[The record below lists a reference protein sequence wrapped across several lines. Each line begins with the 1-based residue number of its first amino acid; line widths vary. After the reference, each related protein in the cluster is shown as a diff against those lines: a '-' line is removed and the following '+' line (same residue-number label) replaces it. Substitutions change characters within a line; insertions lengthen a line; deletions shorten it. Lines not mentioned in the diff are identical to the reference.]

1 MGTAPFGWFAVHFL
15 QAEGEG
21 VAVLNGMLTIGQ
33 LANRV
38 GVRPS
43 TLRFYEA
50 QGLLAPAAHSESG
63 YRLYSSES
71 EQTLLFIQ
79 RTHRLGF
86 ALADIATLLDGWRN
100 GDASNEA
107 VIRTAEGRFLAL
119 ERQVTQLLV
128 AQHELG
134 LFLRDLREGAGGA
147 TASFDQL
154 LDRVCDNPLSQPPEE
169 TLSWLLQTIGC
180 RLQSPE
186 GQALLDRLRGRHI
199 HLWQA
204 GDEYHILV
212 VSDDPAVGEALAA
225 LANLE
230 SDCGAHAHG
239 AQAPELEHNEEGFVL
254 VARGPHAFL
263 FARLFLALEQG

>member
-1 MGTAPFGWFAVHFL
+1 MATEL
-15 QAEGEG
+15 
-21 VAVLNGMLTIGQ
+21 LTIGQ
-33 LANRV
+33 LAKRA

-50 QGLLAPAAHSESG
+50 EGLLTPSGRSESG
-63 YRLYSSES
+63 YRLYGPED
-71 EQTLLFIQ
+71 EQALLFIQ

-86 ALADIATLLDGWRN
+86 ALADVGTLLTSWRK
-100 GDASNEA
+100 GDASA
-107 VIRTAEGRFLAL
+107 AGVIETAERRFMAL

-134 LFLRDLREGAGGA
+134 LFLRDLRERAGGA
-147 TASFDQL
+147 TPSFDQL
-154 LDRVCDNPLSQPPEE
+154 LDRVCADPLSQPPEE
-169 TLSWLLQTIGC
+169 TLTWLLRAIGC

-186 GQALLDRLRGRHI
+186 GRALLDQLRGQHI

-212 VSDDPAVGEALAA
+212 VSDDRAVGAALEA

-230 SDCGAHAHG
+230 ADCLAHAHED
-239 AQAPELEHNEEGFVL
+239 QAPELAHNEEGFLL

-263 FARLFLALEQG
+263 FARLFLALEQEAA

>member
-1 MGTAPFGWFAVHFL
+1 MT
-15 QAEGEG
+15 
-21 VAVLNGMLTIGQ
+21 NGLLTIGQ
-33 LANRV
+33 LAKRA

-50 QGLLAPAAHSESG
+50 EGLLTPSGRSESG
-63 YRLYSSES
+63 YRLYSAED
-71 EQTLLFIQ
+71 EQALFFIQ

-86 ALADIATLLDGWRN
+86 ALADIGTLLASWRA
-100 GDASNEA
+100 GDASASE
-107 VIRTAEGRFLAL
+107 VIETAERRFLAL

-134 LFLRDLREGAGGA
+134 LFLRDLRERAGGA
-147 TASFDQL
+147 TPAFDQL
-154 LDRVCDNPLSQPPEE
+154 LDRVCADPLSQPPEE
-169 TLSWLLQTIGC
+169 TMDWLLRAIGC

-186 GQALLDRLRGRHI
+186 GRALLDRLRGQHI

-212 VSDDPAVGEALAA
+212 VSDDQAVGDALGALAS
-225 LANLE
+225 LE
-230 SDCGAHAHG
+230 ADCLAHAH
-239 AQAPELEHNEEGFVL
+239 ADQAPELAHNEEGFLL

-263 FARLFLALEQG
+263 FARLFLALEQEAA

>member
-1 MGTAPFGWFAVHFL
+1 MTS
-15 QAEGEG
+15 
-21 VAVLNGMLTIGQ
+21 GMLTIGQ
-33 LANRV
+33 LAKRA

-50 QGLLAPAAHSESG
+50 EGLLTPSERSESG
-63 YRLYSSES
+63 YRLYSPES

-86 ALADIATLLDGWRN
+86 SLGDIGTMLEGWRS

-107 VIRTAEGRFLAL
+107 IIKTAEGRFLAL

-134 LFLRDLREGAGGA
+134 LFLRDLRERAGET
-147 TASFDQL
+147 TAAFNQL
-154 LDRVCDNPLSQPPEE
+154 LDRVCANPLSQPPED
-169 TLSWLLQTIGC
+169 TLSWLLHTIGC

-186 GQALLDRLRGRHI
+186 GRALLDQLRGRHI

-204 GDEYHILV
+204 GEEYHILV
-212 VSDDPAVGEALAA
+212 VSDDPAVGDALAA

-230 SDCGAHAHG
+230 ADCGAHAHSD
-239 AQAPELEHNEEGFVL
+239 QAPELAHNEEGYLL
-254 VARGPHAFL
+254 VVRGPNAFL

>member
-1 MGTAPFGWFAVHFL
+1 MS
-15 QAEGEG
+15 
-21 VAVLNGMLTIGQ
+21 NGMLTIGQ
-33 LANRV
+33 LAKRA
-38 GVRPS
+38 GVKPS

-50 QGLLAPAAHSESG
+50 QGLLSPAVRSESG
-63 YRLYSSES
+63 YRLYGPEA

-86 ALADIATLLDGWRN
+86 SLADIGTLLEGWRG

-107 VIRTAEGRFLAL
+107 VIRTEEERFLAL
-119 ERQVTQLLV
+119 ERQVTHFLV

-134 LFLRDLREGAGGA
+134 LFLRDLRARAGTA
-147 TASFDQL
+147 TAAFDQL
-154 LDRVCDNPLSQPPEE
+154 LDRVCANPLSLPPED
-169 TLSWLLQTIGC
+169 TLTWLLQTIGC

-186 GQALLDRLRGRHI
+186 GRALLDQLRGQHV

-212 VSDDPAVGEALAA
+212 VSDDPAVKDALGA

-230 SDCGAHAHG
+230 ADCLAHMHG
-239 AQAPELEHNEEGFVL
+239 EQAPELAHNEEGYLL

-263 FARLFLALEQG
+263 FARLFLALEQE

>member
-1 MGTAPFGWFAVHFL
+1 
-15 QAEGEG
+15 
-21 VAVLNGMLTIGQ
+21 VAKELLTIGQ
-33 LANRV
+33 LAKRA

-50 QGLLAPAAHSESG
+50 EGLLTPSERSESG
-63 YRLYSSES
+63 YRLYSQED
-71 EQTLLFIQ
+71 EQALLLIQ

-86 ALADIATLLDGWRN
+86 ALADVGTLLTGWRN
-100 GDASNEA
+100 GDASATA
-107 VIRTAEGRFLAL
+107 VIETAERRFLAL

-134 LFLRDLREGAGGA
+134 LFLRDLRERAGGA
-147 TASFDQL
+147 TDSFDQL
-154 LDRVCDNPLSQPPEE
+154 LNRVCADPLSQPPEE
-169 TLSWLLQTIGC
+169 TLTWLLRAIGC

-186 GQALLDRLRGRHI
+186 GRALLDRLRGQHI

-212 VSDDPAVGEALAA
+212 VSDDQAVGDALAA

-230 SDCGAHAHG
+230 ADCLAHAH
-239 AQAPELEHNEEGFVL
+239 ADQAPELAHNEEGFLL

-263 FARLFLALEQG
+263 FARLFLALEQEAA